1 MHPVSSLLEKRIVKR
16 KEVMIVHLS
25 KALLYFGVAGIVLFA
40 LIGSIGMIIGFFIDH
55 K

>member
-1 MHPVSSLLEKRIVKR
+1 MHWL
-16 KEVMIVHLS
+16 
-25 KALLYFGVAGIVLFA
+25 KALAYFGAAGIVLFA